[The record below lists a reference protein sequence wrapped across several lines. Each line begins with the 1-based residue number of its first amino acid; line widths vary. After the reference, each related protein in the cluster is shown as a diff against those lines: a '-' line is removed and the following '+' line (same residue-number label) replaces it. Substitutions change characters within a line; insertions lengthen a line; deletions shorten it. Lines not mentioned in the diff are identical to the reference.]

1 MKLSL
6 RALALVLMLGSGVFA
21 QDAKPTVVA
30 FGGDQDD
37 RSSVR
42 IGLFDTQKKS
52 VIGEFAIDYGRPVWK
67 KEYENNVMFDLAT
80 KGKVWRFGSN
90 FWTVLDTNVP
100 LSIGG
105 KTVPVGVWYLGLHRS
120 DDGATWSLAFIDPAK
135 ARSARID
142 AFDVAKA
149 PVDFKAP
156 VTFEKATESK
166 EKLTLTLTPQKDNF
180 KNATLKIMWGTLQLS
195 APIQIQMAG

>member
-1 MKLSL
+1 MKFSL
-6 RALALVLMLGSGVFA
+6 RALALLLVLSSAVFA

-42 IGLFDTQKKS
+42 IGLFDTVKKS
-52 VIGEFAIDYGRPVWK
+52 VIGEFAIDYGRPAWK
-67 KEYENNVMFDLAT
+67 KDYENAIVFDLAT
-80 KGKVWRFGSN
+80 KGKVWRLGSN

-100 LSIGG
+100 LSIAG
-105 KTVPVGVWYLGLHRS
+105 KSVPVGVWYLGIHRS
-120 DDGATWSLAFIDPAK
+120 EDGATWSLAFIDPAK

-142 AFDVAKA
+142 PFDVAKA
-149 PVDFKAP
+149 PVEFKVP
-156 VTFEKATESK
+156 ITFEKATETK
-166 EKLTLTLTPQKDNF
+166 DKLTITLTPQKDNF
-180 KNATLKIMWGTLQLS
+180 KNSTLKIAWGTLVLS

>member
-6 RALALVLMLGSGVFA
+6 RTIALLLVVGSAAFA
-21 QDAKPTVVA
+21 QDGKPTVVA

-42 IGLFDTQKKS
+42 IGLFDTVKKS

-67 KEYENNVMFDLAT
+67 KDYENATMFDLAT
-80 KGKVWRFGSN
+80 KGKVWRLGSN

-100 LSIGG
+100 LSIAG
-105 KTVPVGVWYLGLHRS
+105 KSVPVGVWYLGIHRS

-135 ARSARID
+135 ARNSRID
-142 AFDVAKA
+142 PFDVGKA
-149 PVDFKAP
+149 PVDFKVP
-156 VTFEKATESK
+156 ITFEKATEIK
-166 EKLTLTLTPQKDNF
+166 DKLTITLAPQKDNF
-180 KNATLKIMWGTLQLS
+180 KNSTLKILWGTLQLS
-195 APIQIQMAG
+195 AQVQIQIAG